1 MEEKL
6 EKFISHLKVL
16 VELERKAEIEAMR
29 LEMKR
34 LSGRE
39 REKVGRAVLGLNG
52 KVVGEELGYFLVK
65 YGRDREIKT
74 EISVGDLVVVSR
86 RDPLKSDLVG
96 TVVEKGKRFITVAL
110 ETVPEW
116 ALKGIRIDLYA
127 NDITFKR
134 WLENLN
140 NLRESGR
147 KALELYL
154 GLREPGESEPV
165 EFEPFDRSLNASQR
179 RAIAR
184 ALGSPDFFL
193 IHGPFGTGK
202 TRTLAELIMQE
213 VERGNRV
220 LATAESNV
228 AVDNLVER
236 LVDSGLKVVRVGH
249 PSRVSKALH
258 ETTLAY
264 LITQHELYGEL
275 RELRVIGQNLKEK
288 RDTFTKPAPK
298 YRRGLSDREILRLA
312 SKGIG
317 VRGVPA
323 RLIREMAEWIKI
335 NQQVQKTFD
344 DARKLEER
352 IAREIIRDADV
363 VLTTNS
369 SAGLDVVDYGDYDVA
384 VIDEATQ
391 ATIPS
396 VLIPINRAG
405 RFVLAGDHRQLP
417 PTILSEKAKGLSRTL
432 FEGLIERYPEKSEM
446 LTVQYRMNKRLMEF
460 PSGEFYG
467 GRIEAHESVRNITL
481 SDLGVSEPSFGG
493 PWDAVLKPE
502 NVLVFIDTSKRE
514 DRFERQ
520 RYGSESRE
528 NPLEAGLVKETV
540 ERLLKMG
547 VKPEWIGVITPYD
560 DQRDLISSLLP
571 EEVEVKTVDGYQG
584 REKEVIV
591 LSFVRSNRR
600 GELGFLK
607 DLRRLNVSLTRAKR
621 KLILIGDS
629 STLSAHPTYK
639 RLVEFVGE
647 KGTVVD
653 TRKLTGIPPEMTPE
667 SIRRIPGISRT
678 EESTD
683 VPDGVE
689 EVRKRDR
696 KRTRSIYRDTPSN
709 HF

>member
-1 MEEKL
+1 MEEESLPKL
-6 EKFISHLKVL
+6 IAHLKEL
-16 VELERKAEIEAMR
+16 VELERRAEIEAMR
-29 LEMKR
+29 REMRR

-39 REKVGRAVLGLNG
+39 REKLGRAILDLNG
-52 KVVGEELGYFLVK
+52 KVVGEELGYFLVR

-74 EISVGDLVVVSR
+74 EISVGDLVVISK

-116 ALKGIRIDLYA
+116 ALKGVRVDLYA

-134 WLENLN
+134 WIENLN
-140 NLRESGR
+140 NLRESGK
-147 KALELYL
+147 KALEFYL
-154 GLREPGESEPV
+154 GLREPEDGEGV
-165 EFEPFDRSLNASQR
+165 DFAPFDAGLNTSQR
-179 RAIAR
+179 EAIAK

-202 TRTLAELIMQE
+202 TRTLVELIRQE
-213 VERGNRV
+213 VERGHKV

-236 LVDSGLKVVRVGH
+236 LANSGIKVVRVGH
-249 PSRVSKALH
+249 PSRVSKNLH

-264 LITQHELYGEL
+264 LITQHELYGKL

-288 RDTFTKPAPK
+288 RDTYIKPAPK

-317 VRGVPA
+317 TRGVPA
-323 RLIREMAEWIKI
+323 RLIREMAEWIKL
-335 NQQVQKTFD
+335 NEQVGKTFE
-344 DARKLEER
+344 DAKKLEER
-352 IAREIIRDADV
+352 IAREILREADV

-369 SAGLDVVDYGDYDVA
+369 SAGLEAVDYASYDVA

-391 ATIPS
+391 ATVPS
-396 VLIPINRAG
+396 VLIPINRAK
-405 RFVLAGDHRQLP
+405 RFVLAGDHKQLP
-417 PTILSEKAKGLSRTL
+417 PTILSEKARELSKTL
-432 FEGLIERYPEKSEM
+432 FEGLIERYPNKSAM
-446 LTVQYRMNKRLMEF
+446 LTVQYRMNERLMEF
-460 PSGEFYG
+460 PSREFYG
-467 GRIEAHESVRNITL
+467 GRVVADESVRCITL
-481 SDLGVSEPSFGG
+481 ADLGVKSPVRDGSWSE
-493 PWDAVLKPE
+493 VLRLE
-502 NVLVFIDTSKRE
+502 NVLVFIDTSKRD

-520 RYGSESRE
+520 RRGSESRE
-528 NPLEAGLVKETV
+528 NPLEAKLVKETI
-540 ERLLKMG
+540 ERLLRLG

-591 LSFVRSNRR
+591 LSFVRSNERS
-600 GELGFLK
+600 EIGFLR

-629 STLSAHPTYK
+629 STLSVHPTYR
-639 RLVEFVGE
+639 RLIEFVKE
-647 KGTVVD
+647 RETVVD
-653 TRKLTGIPPEMTPE
+653 ANRL
-667 SIRRIPGISRT
+667 
-678 EESTD
+678 
-683 VPDGVE
+683 
-689 EVRKRDR
+689 EV
-696 KRTRSIYRDTPSN
+696 
-709 HF
+709 

>member
-1 MEEKL
+1 MSKDKTL
-6 EKFISHLKVL
+6 TKFILRLKTL
-16 VELERKAEIEAMR
+16 VEMERRAEIEVMR
-29 LEMKR
+29 AEMRR

-65 YGRDREIKT
+65 YGREREIKT
-74 EISVGDLVVVSR
+74 EISVGDLVVVSK

-96 TVVEKGKRFITVAL
+96 TVVEKGRRFVTVAL

-116 ALKGIRIDLYA
+116 ALKGVRVDLYA

-134 WLENLN
+134 WLENLEA
-140 NLRESGR
+140 LRESGR

-154 GLREPGESEPV
+154 GLREPEESVEV
-165 EFEPFDRSLNASQR
+165 EFTPFDKSLNVSQR

-202 TRTLAELIMQE
+202 TRTLAELIRQE
-213 VERGNRV
+213 VERGNKV

-236 LVDSGLKVVRVGH
+236 LVDSGLRVVRIGH
-249 PSRVSKALH
+249 PSRVSKSLH

-264 LITQHELYGEL
+264 LMTQHELYGEL
-275 RELRVIGQNLKEK
+275 RELRVIGENLKEK

-298 YRRGLSDREILRLA
+298 YRRGLTDKQILRLA
-312 SKGIG
+312 EKGIG

-323 RLIREMAEWIKI
+323 RIIREMAQWLKI
-335 NQQVQKTFD
+335 NEQVQKTFE
-344 DARKLEER
+344 DAKKLEER
-352 IAREIIRDADV
+352 IARDIIREADV
-363 VLTTNS
+363 VLTTNA
-369 SAGLDVVDYGDYDVA
+369 SAGLDVVDYGSYDVA
-384 VIDEATQ
+384 IIDEATQ

-396 VLIPINRAG
+396 VLIPINRAR
-405 RFVLAGDHRQLP
+405 RFVLAGDHKQLP
-417 PTILSEKAKGLSRTL
+417 PTILSGKAKELSKTL
-432 FEGLIERYPEKSEM
+432 FERLIERYPEKSEM
-446 LTVQYRMNKRLMEF
+446 LTVQYRMNERLMEF
-460 PSGEFYG
+460 PSREFYG
-467 GRIEAHESVRNITL
+467 GKVVADWSVKNITL
-481 SDLGVSEPSFGG
+481 ADFGVKSPARDD
-493 PWDAVLKPE
+493 PWAEVLKPE
-502 NVLVFIDTSKRE
+502 NVLVFIDTLKLE
-514 DRFERQ
+514 DHFERQ

-528 NPLEAGLVKETV
+528 NPLEAKLVKETV
-540 ERLLKMG
+540 EGLLELG

-571 EEVEVKTVDGYQG
+571 EEVEIKTVDGYQG
-584 REKEVIV
+584 REKEVII

-621 KLILIGDS
+621 KLIMIGDS

-639 RLVEFVGE
+639 RLVEFVKE
-647 KGTVVD
+647 RETVVNANE
-653 TRKLTGIPPEMTPE
+653 L
-667 SIRRIPGISRT
+667 
-678 EESTD
+678 
-683 VPDGVE
+683 GV
-689 EVRKRDR
+689 
-696 KRTRSIYRDTPSN
+696 
-709 HF
+709 

>member
-1 MEEKL
+1 MEEEL
-6 EKFISHLKVL
+6 SKFITHLKEL

-52 KVVGEELGYFLVK
+52 KIVGEELGYFLVK

-96 TVVEKGKRFITVAL
+96 TVVEKGKRFVTVAL

-116 ALKGIRIDLYA
+116 ALKGVRIDLYA

-147 KALELYL
+147 KALEFYL
-154 GLREPGESEPV
+154 GLREPEKGQPV
-165 EFEPFDRSLNASQR
+165 DFTPFDTGLNASQR
-179 RAIAR
+179 EAVAK

-202 TRTLAELIMQE
+202 TRTLAELIRQE
-213 VERGNRV
+213 VERGNKV

-236 LVDSGLKVVRVGH
+236 LVNSGLRVVRVGH

-264 LITQHELYGEL
+264 LITRHELYGEL

-288 RDTFTKPAPK
+288 RDTFTRPAPK

-335 NQQVQKTFD
+335 NRQVQKAFD

-352 IAREIIRDADV
+352 IAREIIREADV
-363 VLTTNS
+363 VLTTNA
-369 SAGLDVVDYGDYDVA
+369 SAGLEVVDYVPYDVA
-384 VIDEATQ
+384 IIDEATQ

-396 VLIPINRAG
+396 VLIPINRAK
-405 RFVLAGDHRQLP
+405 RFVLAGDHKQLP
-417 PTILSEKAKGLSRTL
+417 PTILSEKAKELSKTL
-432 FEGLIERYPEKSEM
+432 FEGLIERYPEKSAM
-446 LTVQYRMNKRLMEF
+446 LTVQYRMNERLMEF

-467 GRIEAHESVRNITL
+467 GRVRADESVRTITL
-481 SDLGVSEPSFGG
+481 ADLGVKSPARDDLWGE
-493 PWDAVLKPE
+493 VLRPE
-502 NVLVFIDTSKRE
+502 NVLVFIDTSGRE

-591 LSFVRSNRR
+591 LSFVRSNRK

-647 KGTVVD
+647 KETVVEAN
-653 TRKLTGIPPEMTPE
+653 KL
-667 SIRRIPGISRT
+667 
-678 EESTD
+678 
-683 VPDGVE
+683 GV
-689 EVRKRDR
+689 
-696 KRTRSIYRDTPSN
+696 S
-709 HF
+709 F

>member
-1 MEEKL
+1 MTENEVL
-6 EKFISHLKVL
+6 TKFITRLKEL
-16 VELERKAEIEAMR
+16 VELERRAEIEAMR
-29 LEMKR
+29 REMRR

-39 REKVGRAVLGLNG
+39 REKLGRAILDLNG
-52 KVVGEELGYFLVK
+52 KVVGEELGYFLVR

-74 EISVGDLVVVSR
+74 EISVGDLVVISK

-116 ALKGIRIDLYA
+116 ALKGVRVDLYA

-134 WLENLN
+134 WIENLN
-140 NLRESGR
+140 NLRESGK
-147 KALELYL
+147 KALEFYL
-154 GLREPGESEPV
+154 GLREPEDGEGV
-165 EFEPFDRSLNASQR
+165 DFTPFDAGLNTSQR
-179 RAIAR
+179 EAIAK

-202 TRTLAELIMQE
+202 TRTLVELIRQE
-213 VERGNRV
+213 VERGHKV

-236 LVDSGLKVVRVGH
+236 LANSGIKVVRVGH
-249 PSRVSKALH
+249 PSRVSKNLH

-264 LITQHELYGEL
+264 LITQHELYGKL

-288 RDTFTKPAPK
+288 RDTYIKPAPK

-317 VRGVPA
+317 TRGVPA
-323 RLIREMAEWIKI
+323 RLIREMAEWIKL
-335 NQQVQKTFD
+335 NEQVGKTFE
-344 DARKLEER
+344 DAKKLEER
-352 IAREIIRDADV
+352 IAREILREADV

-369 SAGLDVVDYGDYDVA
+369 SAGLEAVDYASYDVA

-391 ATIPS
+391 ATVPS
-396 VLIPINRAG
+396 VLIPINRAK
-405 RFVLAGDHRQLP
+405 RFVLAGDHKQLP
-417 PTILSEKAKGLSRTL
+417 PTILSEKARELSKTL
-432 FEGLIERYPEKSEM
+432 FEGLIERYPNKSAM
-446 LTVQYRMNKRLMEF
+446 LTVQYRMNERLMEF
-460 PSGEFYG
+460 PSREFYG
-467 GRIEAHESVRNITL
+467 GRVVADESVRCITL
-481 SDLGVSEPSFGG
+481 ADLGVKSPVRDGSWSE
-493 PWDAVLKPE
+493 VLRLE
-502 NVLVFIDTSKRE
+502 NVLVFIDTSKRD

-520 RYGSESRE
+520 RRGSESRE
-528 NPLEAGLVKETV
+528 NPLEAKLVKETI
-540 ERLLKMG
+540 ERLLRLG

-591 LSFVRSNRR
+591 LSFVRSNERS
-600 GELGFLK
+600 EIGFLR

-629 STLSAHPTYK
+629 STLSVHPTYR
-639 RLVEFVGE
+639 RLIEFVKE
-647 KGTVVD
+647 RETVVD
-653 TRKLTGIPPEMTPE
+653 ANRL
-667 SIRRIPGISRT
+667 
-678 EESTD
+678 
-683 VPDGVE
+683 
-689 EVRKRDR
+689 EV
-696 KRTRSIYRDTPSN
+696 
-709 HF
+709 

>member
-1 MEEKL
+1 MTENEVL
-6 EKFISHLKVL
+6 TKFITRLKEL
-16 VELERKAEIEAMR
+16 VELERRAEIEAMR
-29 LEMKR
+29 REMRR

-39 REKVGRAVLGLNG
+39 REKLGRAILGLNG
-52 KVVGEELGYFLVK
+52 KVVGEELGYFLVR

-74 EISVGDLVVVSR
+74 EISVGDLVVISK

-116 ALKGIRIDLYA
+116 ALRGVRIDLYA

-134 WLENLN
+134 WIENLN
-140 NLRESGR
+140 NLRESGK
-147 KALELYL
+147 KALEFYL
-154 GLREPGESEPV
+154 GLREPEEDQQV
-165 EFEPFDRSLNASQR
+165 DFTPFDTGLNASQR
-179 RAIAR
+179 GAISK

-202 TRTLAELIMQE
+202 TRTLAELIRQE
-213 VERGNRV
+213 VGRGHKV

-236 LVDSGLKVVRVGH
+236 LANSGLKVVRIGH
-249 PSRVSKALH
+249 PSRVSKKLH

-317 VRGVPA
+317 TRGVPA
-323 RLIREMAEWIKI
+323 RLIKEMAEWIKL
-335 NQQVQKTFD
+335 NEQVGKTFE
-344 DARKLEER
+344 DAKKLEER
-352 IAREIIRDADV
+352 IAREILREADV

-369 SAGLDVVDYGDYDVA
+369 SAGLEVVDYVSYDVA

-396 VLIPINRAG
+396 VLIPINRAK
-405 RFVLAGDHRQLP
+405 RFVLAGDHKQLP
-417 PTILSEKAKGLSRTL
+417 PTILSEKAKELSKTL
-432 FEGLIERYPEKSEM
+432 FEGLIERYPNKSAM
-446 LTVQYRMNKRLMEF
+446 LTVQYRMNERLMEF
-460 PSGEFYG
+460 PSREFYG
-467 GRIEAHESVRNITL
+467 GRVVADESARNVTL
-481 SDLGVSEPSFGG
+481 ADLGVEASVSE
-493 PWDAVLKPE
+493 DAWKEILTPK
-502 NVLVFIDTSKRE
+502 NVLVFIDTAGRE

-520 RYGSESRE
+520 RRGSESRE
-528 NPLEAGLVKETV
+528 NPLEAKLVKETV
-540 ERLLKMG
+540 ERLLGMG
-547 VKPEWIGVITPYD
+547 VRPEWMGVITPYD

-584 REKEVIV
+584 REKEVII
-591 LSFVRSNRR
+591 LSFARSNER
-600 GELGFLK
+600 GEIGFLR

-629 STLSAHPTYK
+629 STLSVHPTYK
-639 RLVEFVGE
+639 RLVEFVRE
-647 KGTVVD
+647 RETMVD
-653 TRKLTGIPPEMTPE
+653 VNKLEG
-667 SIRRIPGISRT
+667 
-678 EESTD
+678 
-683 VPDGVE
+683 
-689 EVRKRDR
+689 
-696 KRTRSIYRDTPSN
+696 
-709 HF
+709 

>member
-1 MEEKL
+1 MNEKEGKL
-6 EKFISHLKVL
+6 SKFIDHLTEL
-16 VELERKAEIEAMR
+16 VEMERKAEIEAMR
-29 LEMKR
+29 LEMRR
-34 LSGRE
+34 LTGRE

-74 EISVGDLVVVSR
+74 EISVGDLVVISK

-96 TVVEKGKRFITVAL
+96 TVVEKGKRFLTVAL

-116 ALKGIRIDLYA
+116 ALKGVRIDLYA

-134 WLENLN
+134 WLENLEA
-140 NLRESGR
+140 LRESGR

-154 GLREPGESEPV
+154 GLREPEESGEV
-165 EFEPFDRSLNASQR
+165 EFTPFDRSLNASQR
-179 RAIAR
+179 KAVAR

-202 TRTLAELIMQE
+202 TRTLAELIRQE
-213 VERGNRV
+213 VARGHKV

-236 LVDSGLKVVRVGH
+236 LVHSGIKVVRVGH
-249 PSRVSKALH
+249 PSRVSKSLH

-264 LITQHELYGEL
+264 LMTQHDLYAEL
-275 RELRVIGQNLKEK
+275 RELRVIGENLKEK

-312 SKGIG
+312 DKGIG
-317 VRGVPA
+317 TRGVPA
-323 RLIREMAEWIKI
+323 RLIREMAEWIRI
-335 NQQVQKTFD
+335 NQKVQKTFD

-352 IAREIIRDADV
+352 IAREIIREADV
-363 VLTTNS
+363 VLTTNA
-369 SAGLDVVDYGDYDVA
+369 SAGLEVVDYGSYDVA
-384 VIDEATQ
+384 IIDEATQ

-396 VLIPINRAG
+396 VLIPINRAK
-405 RFVLAGDHRQLP
+405 RFVLAGDHKQLP
-417 PTILSEKAKGLSRTL
+417 PTILSEKAKELSKTL

-446 LTVQYRMNKRLMEF
+446 LTVQYRMNERLMEF
-460 PSGEFYG
+460 PSREFYDG
-467 GRIEAHESVRNITL
+467 KIEAHESVRNITL
-481 SDLGVSEPSFGG
+481 ADLGVDEPALGDF
-493 PWDAVLKPE
+493 WDDALRPE
-502 NVLVFIDTSKRE
+502 NVLVFIDTAKRK

-528 NPLEAGLVKETV
+528 NPLEAMLVKKTV
-540 ERLLKMG
+540 ERLLGLG
-547 VKPEWIGVITPYD
+547 VGPEWIGVITPYD
-560 DQRDLISSLLP
+560 DQRDLIRSLLP

-591 LSFVRSNRR
+591 LSFVRSNRK

-629 STLSAHPTYK
+629 LTLSAHPTYK
-639 RLVEFVGE
+639 RLIEFVKE
-647 KGTVVD
+647 RETVVD
-653 TRKLTGIPPEMTPE
+653 ANEL
-667 SIRRIPGISRT
+667 
-678 EESTD
+678 
-683 VPDGVE
+683 GV
-689 EVRKRDR
+689 
-696 KRTRSIYRDTPSN
+696 
-709 HF
+709 

>member
-1 MEEKL
+1 ML
-6 EKFISHLKVL
+6 LRRFINHLKDL
-16 VELERKAEIEAMR
+16 VELERKAEIDAMR

-39 REKVGRAVLGLNG
+39 REKLGRAILGLNG
-52 KVVGEELGYFLVK
+52 KVVGEELGYFLVR
-65 YGRDREIKT
+65 YGREREIKT
-74 EISVGDLVVVSR
+74 EISVGDLVVISKH
-86 RDPLKSDLVG
+86 DPLKSDLVG

-116 ALKGIRIDLYA
+116 ALKGVRLDLYA

-134 WLENLN
+134 WLENLD
-140 NLRESGR
+140 NLRESG
-147 KALELYL
+147 KNALELYL
-154 GLREPGESEPV
+154 GLREPEESEPV
-165 EFEPFDRSLNASQR
+165 SFTPFDKSLNASQR
-179 RAIAR
+179 KAIAK

-202 TRTLAELIMQE
+202 TRTLAELIRQE
-213 VERGNRV
+213 AERGNKV

-236 LVDSGLKVVRVGH
+236 LAGSGLRIVRVGH
-249 PSRVSKALH
+249 PSRVSKSLH

-288 RDTFTKPAPK
+288 RDTFTRPSPK

-317 VRGVPA
+317 TRGIPA
-323 RLIREMAEWIKI
+323 RLIREMAEWIRL
-335 NQQVQKTFD
+335 NEQVQRTFD
-344 DARKLEER
+344 DARQLEER
-352 IAREIIRDADV
+352 IAREIIQEADV

-369 SAGLDVVDYGDYDVA
+369 SAGLEVVDYCSYDVA
-384 VIDEATQ
+384 IIDEATQ

-405 RFVLAGDHRQLP
+405 RFVLAGDHKQLP
-417 PTILSEKAKGLSRTL
+417 PTILSEEAKELSRTL
-432 FEGLIERYPEKSEM
+432 FEGLIERYPRKSEM
-446 LTVQYRMNKRLMEF
+446 LTVQYRMNERLMEF
-460 PSGEFYG
+460 PSREFYDG
-467 GRIEAHESVRNITL
+467 KLRAHESVRGITL
-481 SDLGVSEPSFGG
+481 ADLGVSAASDGFWEEI
-493 PWDAVLKPE
+493 LKPE

-528 NPLEAGLVKETV
+528 NPLEARIVVETV
-540 ERLLKMG
+540 KRLLKLG
-547 VKPEWIGVITPYD
+547 VKPEWVGVITPYD
-560 DQRDLISSLLP
+560 DQRDIIRSNLP

-591 LSFVRSNRR
+591 LSFVRSNPE

-621 KLILIGDS
+621 KLIAVGDS
-629 STLSAHPTYK
+629 STLAVHPTY
-639 RLVEFVGE
+639 RRFVEFVRE
-647 KGTVVD
+647 KGTFV
-653 TRKLTGIPPEMTPE
+653 EMKD
-667 SIRRIPGISRT
+667 RT
-678 EESTD
+678 WETL
-683 VPDGVE
+683 
-689 EVRKRDR
+689 K
-696 KRTRSIYRDTPSN
+696 
-709 HF
+709 HFS

>member
-1 MEEKL
+1 MTKNETL
-6 EKFISHLKVL
+6 VKFISHLKVL
-16 VELERKAEIEAMR
+16 IEMERKAEIDTMR
-29 LEMKR
+29 AEMKR

-39 REKVGRAVLGLNG
+39 REKVGRAILNLNG

-74 EISVGDLVVVSR
+74 EISVGDLVVISKR
-86 RDPLKSDLVG
+86 NPLESDLVG
-96 TVVEKGKRFITVAL
+96 TMVEKGKRFLTVAL

-116 ALKGIRIDLYA
+116 ALKGVRIDLYA

-134 WLENLN
+134 WLENLD

-147 KALELYL
+147 RALELYL
-154 GLREPGESEPV
+154 GLREPEKGREV
-165 EFEPFDRSLNASQR
+165 EFRPFDKNLNASQR
-179 RAIAR
+179 KAIAK

-202 TRTLAELIMQE
+202 TRTLVELIRQE
-213 VERGNRV
+213 VERGHKV

-236 LVDSGLKVVRVGH
+236 LVGSGLKVVRIGH

-317 VRGVPA
+317 KRGVPA
-323 RLIREMAEWIKI
+323 RLIREMAEWIKL
-335 NQQVQKTFD
+335 NEQVSKTFE

-352 IAREIIRDADV
+352 IAREIIMKADV
-363 VLTTNS
+363 VLTTNA
-369 SAGLDVVDYGDYDVA
+369 SAGLDVVDYGSYDVA
-384 VIDEATQ
+384 IIDEATQ

-396 VLIPINRAG
+396 VLIPINRAK
-405 RFVLAGDHRQLP
+405 RFVLAGDHKQLP
-417 PTILSEKAKGLSRTL
+417 PTILSEKARELSKTL
-432 FEGLIERYPEKSEM
+432 FEGLIERYPWKSEM
-446 LTVQYRMNKRLMEF
+446 LTVQYRMNERLMEF
-460 PSGEFYG
+460 PSREFYG
-467 GRIEAHESVRNITL
+467 GKVKADESVRNITL
-481 SDLGVSEPSFGG
+481 AGLGISIPRENDRWSD
-493 PWDAVLKPE
+493 VLRPE
-502 NVLVFIDTSKRE
+502 NVLVFIDTSSLE
-514 DRFERQ
+514 NRFER
-520 RYGSESRE
+520 RRRGSESRE
-528 NPLEAGLVKETV
+528 NPLEAHLVRETV
-540 ERLLKMG
+540 ERLLKLG

-571 EEVEVKTVDGYQG
+571 EEIEVKTVDGYQG

-591 LSFVRSNRR
+591 LSFVRSNRK
-600 GELGFLK
+600 GQLGFLE

-621 KLILIGDS
+621 KLILVGDS
-629 STLSAHPTYK
+629 STLSVHPTYK
-639 RLVEFVGE
+639 RLIEFVKE
-647 KGTVVD
+647 RETVVD
-653 TRKLTGIPPEMTPE
+653 ATALNE
-667 SIRRIPGISRT
+667 
-678 EESTD
+678 
-683 VPDGVE
+683 
-689 EVRKRDR
+689 KR
-696 KRTRSIYRDTPSN
+696 
-709 HF
+709 

>member
-1 MEEKL
+1 MPS
-6 EKFISHLKVL
+6 KFIAHLKIL
-16 VELERKAEIEAMR
+16 VEMERKAEIEAMR
-29 LEMKR
+29 LEIKR

-39 REKVGRAVLGLNG
+39 RENVGRAVLGLNG
-52 KVVGEELGYFLVK
+52 KVIGEELGYFLVK

-74 EISVGDLVVVSR
+74 EISVGDLVVISK

-116 ALKGIRIDLYA
+116 ALKGVRLDLYA

-154 GLREPGESEPV
+154 GFREPEGSEPV
-165 EFEPFDRSLNASQR
+165 GFTPFDRSLNASQR
-179 RAIAR
+179 MAIAR

-202 TRTLAELIMQE
+202 TRTLAELIRQE
-213 VERGNRV
+213 VERGNKV

-236 LVDSGLKVVRVGH
+236 LANSGLKVVRIGH
-249 PSRVSKALH
+249 PSRVSRSLH

-264 LITQHELYGEL
+264 LITRHELYGEL

-323 RLIREMAEWIKI
+323 RLIREMAEWLKI
-335 NQQVQKTFD
+335 NQQVQKTFE

-352 IAREIIRDADV
+352 IAREIIRKADV
-363 VLTTNS
+363 VLTTNA
-369 SAGLDVVDYGDYDVA
+369 SAGLDVVDYGSYDVA
-384 VIDEATQ
+384 IIDEATQ

-396 VLIPINRAG
+396 VLIPINRAR

-417 PTILSEKAKGLSRTL
+417 PTILSEKAKELSKTL
-432 FEGLIERYPEKSEM
+432 FEGLIERYPVKSEM
-446 LTVQYRMNKRLMEF
+446 LTVQYRMNERLMEF

-467 GRIEAHESVRNITL
+467 GKVVADKGVKNITL
-481 SDLGVSEPSFGG
+481 ADLGVKSPENG
-493 PWDAVLKPE
+493 PWGEVLKPE
-502 NVLVFIDTSKRE
+502 NVLVFIDTAKLKN
-514 DRFERQ
+514 RFERQ
-520 RYGSESRE
+520 RRGSESRE
-528 NPLEAGLVKETV
+528 NPLEARFVKEAV
-540 ERLLKMG
+540 ERILELG
-547 VKPEWIGVITPYD
+547 VKPEWVGAITPYD

-591 LSFVRSNRR
+591 LSFVRSNRK

-629 STLSAHPTYK
+629 STLSSHPTYK
-639 RLVEFVGE
+639 RLIEFVRDRE
-647 KGTVVD
+647 AVVD
-653 TRKLTGIPPEMTPE
+653 AKELTEPPASMSIDNVREILGISETKE
-667 SIRRIPGISRT
+667 SI
-678 EESTD
+678 D
-683 VPDGVE
+683 VPKDAE
-689 EVRKRDR
+689 KVRKKDRDR
-696 KRTRSIYRDTPSN
+696 MQSIYGGTPYN
-709 HF
+709 PF

>member
-1 MEEKL
+1 MEERL
-6 EKFISHLKVL
+6 SRFISHLKGL
-16 VELERKAEIEAMR
+16 VELERKAEIEAMK

-39 REKVGRAVLGLNG
+39 REKVGRAVLNLNG
-52 KVVGEELGYFLVK
+52 KIIGEELGYFLVR

-74 EISVGDLVVVSR
+74 EISVGDLVVISK

-116 ALKGIRIDLYA
+116 ALKGVRLDLYA

-134 WLENLN
+134 WIENLE

-154 GLREPGESEPV
+154 GLRKAEEGEEV
-165 EFEPFDRSLNASQR
+165 GFRPFDKSLNASQR
-179 RAIAR
+179 KAIAK

-202 TRTLAELIMQE
+202 TRTLAELIRQE
-213 VERGNRV
+213 VERGNKV

-236 LVDSGLKVVRVGH
+236 LVGSGLKVVRVGH
-249 PSRVSKALH
+249 PSRVSRALH

-317 VRGVPA
+317 TRGVPA
-323 RLIREMAEWIKI
+323 RLIREMAEWIKL
-335 NQQVQKTFD
+335 NEQVGKTFE
-344 DARKLEER
+344 DARRLEER
-352 IAREIIRDADV
+352 IARGIIREADV
-363 VLTTNS
+363 VLTTNA
-369 SAGLDVVDYGDYDVA
+369 SAGLEVVDYASYDVA
-384 VIDEATQ
+384 IIDEATQ

-396 VLIPINRAG
+396 VLIPINRAK
-405 RFVLAGDHRQLP
+405 RFVLAGDHKQLP
-417 PTILSEKAKGLSRTL
+417 PTILSEKAMELSRTL
-432 FEGLIERYPEKSEM
+432 FEGLIERYPHKSEM
-446 LTVQYRMNKRLMEF
+446 LTVQYRMNERLMEF
-460 PSGEFYG
+460 PSKEFYEG
-467 GRIEAHESVRNITL
+467 KVVADESVRGITL
-481 SDLGVSEPSFGG
+481 EDLGIKVPASKGLWS
-493 PWDAVLKPE
+493 DVLKPE
-502 NVLVFIDTSKRE
+502 NVLVFIDTSTRE

-520 RYGSESRE
+520 RRGSESRE
-528 NPLEAGLVKETV
+528 NPFEARIVAETV
-540 ERLLKMG
+540 VRLLNLG

-560 DQRDLISSLLP
+560 DQRDLISFLLP

-591 LSFVRSNRR
+591 LSFVRSNER
-600 GELGFLK
+600 GELGFLR

-629 STLSAHPTYK
+629 STLRAHSTYG
-639 RLVEFVGE
+639 RLIEFIND
-647 KGTVVD
+647 KGVLIHVPKNFP
-653 TRKLTGIPPEMTPE
+653 R
-667 SIRRIPGISRT
+667 SR
-678 EESTD
+678 S
-683 VPDGVE
+683 
-689 EVRKRDR
+689 
-696 KRTRSIYRDTPSN
+696 
-709 HF
+709 

>member
-1 MEEKL
+1 MEEEL
-6 EKFISHLKVL
+6 SKFITHLKEL

-52 KVVGEELGYFLVK
+52 KIVGEELGYFLVK

-96 TVVEKGKRFITVAL
+96 TVVEKGKRFVTVAL

-116 ALKGIRIDLYA
+116 ALKGVRIDLYA

-134 WLENLN
+134 WLENLS

-147 KALELYL
+147 KALEFYL
-154 GLREPGESEPV
+154 GIHEPGEGQPID
-165 EFEPFDRSLNASQR
+165 FTPFDAGINASQR
-179 RAIAR
+179 EAIAK

-202 TRTLAELIMQE
+202 TRTLAELIRQE
-213 VERGNRV
+213 VERGNKV

-236 LVDSGLKVVRVGH
+236 LVNSGLRVVRVGH
-249 PSRVSKALH
+249 PSRVSKPLH

-264 LITQHELYGEL
+264 LITRHELYGEL

-288 RDTFTKPAPK
+288 RDTFTRPAPK

-312 SKGIG
+312 SKGMG

-335 NQQVQKTFD
+335 NRQVQKAFD
-344 DARKLEER
+344 DGRKLEER
-352 IAREIIRDADV
+352 IAREIIREADV
-363 VLTTNS
+363 VLTTNA
-369 SAGLDVVDYGDYDVA
+369 SAGLEVVDYVPYDVA
-384 VIDEATQ
+384 IIDEATQ

-396 VLIPINRAG
+396 VLIPINRAK

-417 PTILSEKAKGLSRTL
+417 PTILSEKARELSRTL
-432 FEGLIERYPEKSEM
+432 FEGLIERYPEKSAI
-446 LTVQYRMNKRLMEF
+446 LTVQYRMNERLMEF

-467 GRIEAHESVRNITL
+467 GRVRADESVRTITL
-481 SDLGVSEPSFGG
+481 ADLGVKSPARDDLWGE
-493 PWDAVLKPE
+493 VLRPE
-502 NVLVFIDTSKRE
+502 NVLVFIDTSGRE

-591 LSFVRSNRR
+591 LSFVRSNKM
-600 GELGFLK
+600 GEIGFLK

-621 KLILIGDS
+621 KLILIGDT
-629 STLSAHPTYK
+629 STLSNHSTYK
-639 RLVEFVGE
+639 RLVEFVRE
-647 KGTVVD
+647 KETIVD
-653 TRKLTGIPPEMTPE
+653 ANEL
-667 SIRRIPGISRT
+667 
-678 EESTD
+678 
-683 VPDGVE
+683 
-689 EVRKRDR
+689 EV
-696 KRTRSIYRDTPSN
+696 
-709 HF
+709 

>member
-1 MEEKL
+1 ML
-6 EKFISHLKVL
+6 LRRFINHLKDL
-16 VELERKAEIEAMR
+16 VELERKAEIDAMR

-39 REKVGRAVLGLNG
+39 REKLGRAILGLNG
-52 KVVGEELGYFLVK
+52 KVVGEELGYFLVR
-65 YGRDREIKT
+65 YGREREIKT
-74 EISVGDLVVVSR
+74 EISVGDLVVISKH
-86 RDPLKSDLVG
+86 DPLKSDLVG

-116 ALKGIRIDLYA
+116 ALKGVRLDLYA

-134 WLENLN
+134 WLENLD
-140 NLRESGR
+140 NLRESG
-147 KALELYL
+147 KNALELYL
-154 GLREPGESEPV
+154 GLREPEESEPV
-165 EFEPFDRSLNASQR
+165 SFTPFDKSLNTSQR
-179 RAIAR
+179 RAIAK

-202 TRTLAELIMQE
+202 TRTLAELIRQE
-213 VERGNRV
+213 VERGNKV

-236 LVDSGLKVVRVGH
+236 LSGSGLRIVRVGH
-249 PSRVSKALH
+249 PSRVSKSLH

-288 RDTFTKPAPK
+288 RDTFTRPSPK

-317 VRGVPA
+317 TRGIPA
-323 RLIREMAEWIKI
+323 RLIREMAEWIRL
-335 NQQVQKTFD
+335 NEQVQRTFD
-344 DARKLEER
+344 DARQLEER
-352 IAREIIRDADV
+352 IAREIIQEADV

-369 SAGLDVVDYGDYDVA
+369 SAGLEVVDYCSYDVA
-384 VIDEATQ
+384 IIDEATQ

-405 RFVLAGDHRQLP
+405 RFVLAGDHKQLP
-417 PTILSEKAKGLSRTL
+417 PTVLSDEAKELSRTL
-432 FEGLIERYPEKSEM
+432 FEGLIERYPRKSEM
-446 LTVQYRMNKRLMEF
+446 LTVQYRMNERLMEF
-460 PSGEFYG
+460 PSREFYDG
-467 GRIEAHESVRNITL
+467 KLRAHESVRGITL
-481 SDLGVSEPSFGG
+481 ADLGVSAASDGFWEEI
-493 PWDAVLKPE
+493 LKPE

-528 NPLEAGLVKETV
+528 NPLEARIVVETV
-540 ERLLKMG
+540 KRLLKLG
-547 VKPEWIGVITPYD
+547 VKPEWVGVITPYD
-560 DQRDLISSLLP
+560 DQRDIIRSNLP

-591 LSFVRSNRR
+591 LSFVRSNPE

-621 KLILIGDS
+621 KLIAVGDS
-629 STLSAHPTYK
+629 STLAVHPTY
-639 RLVEFVGE
+639 RRFVEFVRE
-647 KGTVVD
+647 KGTFV
-653 TRKLTGIPPEMTPE
+653 EMKSE
-667 SIRRIPGISRT
+667 G
-678 EESTD
+678 E
-683 VPDGVE
+683 
-689 EVRKRDR
+689 
-696 KRTRSIYRDTPSN
+696 
-709 HF
+709 

>member
-1 MEEKL
+1 MAEKETL
-6 EKFISHLKVL
+6 TKFISHLKEL

-39 REKVGRAVLGLNG
+39 RERLGRAILGLNG
-52 KVVGEELGYFLVK
+52 KVIGEELGYFLVR

-74 EISVGDLVVVSR
+74 EISVGDLVVISK

-96 TVVEKGKRFITVAL
+96 TVVEKGKRFLTVAL

-116 ALKGIRIDLYA
+116 ALKDVRVDLYV
-127 NDITFKR
+127 NDVTFKR
-134 WLENLN
+134 WLENLE

-147 KALELYL
+147 KAMEFYL
-154 GLREPGESEPV
+154 GLREPEKGEPIG
-165 EFEPFDRSLNASQR
+165 FTPFDKGLNASQR
-179 RAIAR
+179 RAISL

-193 IHGPFGTGK
+193 THGPFGTGK
-202 TRTLAELIMQE
+202 TRTLVELIRQE
-213 VERGNRV
+213 VNRGNKV

-236 LVDSGLKVVRVGH
+236 LANSGLKIVRIGH
-249 PSRVSKALH
+249 PSRVSKKLH

-323 RLIREMAEWIKI
+323 RLIREMAEWIKL
-335 NQQVQKTFD
+335 NEQVSKTFD

-352 IAREIIRDADV
+352 IAREIIREADV

-369 SAGLDVVDYGDYDVA
+369 SAGLDVVDYGSYDVA
-384 VIDEATQ
+384 IIDEATQ

-396 VLIPINRAG
+396 VLIPINRAK
-405 RFVLAGDHRQLP
+405 RFVLAGDHKQLP
-417 PTILSEKAKGLSRTL
+417 PTILSGRAKELSKTL
-432 FEGLIERYPEKSEM
+432 FEGLIERYPQKSEM
-446 LTVQYRMNKRLMEF
+446 LTVQYRMNERLMEF
-460 PSGEFYG
+460 PSREFYG
-467 GRIEAHESVRNITL
+467 GKVKADESVRGITL
-481 SDLGVSEPSFGG
+481 SDLGIESPEFDYSWDKILEPG
-493 PWDAVLKPE
+493 

-520 RYGSESRE
+520 RRGSESRE
-528 NPLEAGLVKETV
+528 NPLEATLVNETV
-540 ERLLKMG
+540 KRLIGMG

-591 LSFVRSNRR
+591 LSFVRSNER
-600 GELGFLK
+600 GELGFLR

-621 KLILIGDS
+621 KLIAVGDS
-629 STLSAHPTYK
+629 STLSTHPTY
-639 RLVEFVGE
+639 RRFIEFARE
-647 KGTVVD
+647 KGTFVQ
-653 TRKLTGIPPEMTPE
+653 LE
-667 SIRRIPGISRT
+667 
-678 EESTD
+678 
-683 VPDGVE
+683 
-689 EVRKRDR
+689 
-696 KRTRSIYRDTPSN
+696 
-709 HF
+709 

>member
-1 MEEKL
+1 MDTILKN
-6 EKFISHLKVL
+6 FISHLKGL

-34 LSGRE
+34 LSGRG
-39 REKVGRAVLGLNG
+39 REKVGRAVLNLNG
-52 KVVGEELGYFLVK
+52 KIIGEELGYFLVR

-74 EISVGDLVVVSR
+74 EISVGDLVVISK

-116 ALKGIRIDLYA
+116 ALKGIRLDLYA
-127 NDITFKR
+127 NDITFRR
-134 WLENLN
+134 WLENLD

-154 GLREPGESEPV
+154 GLHEPEGGKPID
-165 EFEPFDRSLNASQR
+165 FKPFDKSLNASQR
-179 RAIAR
+179 RAIAK

-202 TRTLAELIMQE
+202 TRTLAELIRQE

-249 PSRVSKALH
+249 PSRVSRALH

-317 VRGVPA
+317 TRGVPA
-323 RLIREMAEWIKI
+323 RLIREMAEWIKL
-335 NQQVQKTFD
+335 NEQVGKTFE

-352 IAREIIRDADV
+352 IVREIIREADV
-363 VLTTNS
+363 VLTTNA
-369 SAGLDVVDYGDYDVA
+369 SAGLEVIDYASYDVA
-384 VIDEATQ
+384 IIDEATQ

-396 VLIPINRAG
+396 VLIPINRAK
-405 RFVLAGDHRQLP
+405 RFVLAGDHKQLP
-417 PTILSEKAKGLSRTL
+417 PTILSEKAMELSRTL
-432 FEGLIERYPEKSEM
+432 FEGLIERYPHKSEM
-446 LTVQYRMNKRLMEF
+446 LTVQYRMNERLMEF
-460 PSGEFYG
+460 PSKEFYG
-467 GRIEAHESVRNITL
+467 GKVVADESVRGITL
-481 SDLGVSEPSFGG
+481 ADLGIKVPASKGLWS
-493 PWDAVLKPE
+493 DVLKPE
-502 NVLVFIDTSKRE
+502 NVLVFIDTSTRE

-520 RYGSESRE
+520 RRGSESRE
-528 NPLEAGLVKETV
+528 NPLEARIVAETV
-540 ERLLKMG
+540 ERLLNLG

-584 REKEVIV
+584 REKEGIV
-591 LSFVRSNRR
+591 LSFVRSNER

-639 RLVEFVGE
+639 RLVEFVRE
-647 KGTVVD
+647 RGTVIG
-653 TRKLTGIPPEMTPE
+653 TNEL
-667 SIRRIPGISRT
+667 
-678 EESTD
+678 
-683 VPDGVE
+683 GV
-689 EVRKRDR
+689 
-696 KRTRSIYRDTPSN
+696 
-709 HF
+709 

>member
-1 MEEKL
+1 MEERL
-6 EKFISHLKVL
+6 SKFISHLKEL

-29 LEMKR
+29 LEMRR

-52 KVVGEELGYFLVK
+52 KVVGEELGYFLVR

-74 EISVGDLVVVSR
+74 EISVGDLVVISR

-116 ALKGIRIDLYA
+116 AIKGVRLDLYA

-140 NLRESGR
+140 NLRESGK
-147 KALELYL
+147 KALEFYL
-154 GLREPGESEPV
+154 GLREPEEGQQV
-165 EFEPFDRSLNASQR
+165 DFTAVDAGLNASQKK
-179 RAIAR
+179 AIAK
-184 ALGSPDFFL
+184 ALGSHDFFL

-213 VERGNRV
+213 VERGHKV

-236 LVDSGLKVVRVGH
+236 LVDSSLRIVRVGH
-249 PSRVSKALH
+249 PSRVSRALH

-323 RLIREMAEWIKI
+323 RIIREMAEWIKL
-335 NQQVQKTFD
+335 NEQVGKTFE

-352 IAREIIRDADV
+352 IAREIIREADV
-363 VLTTNS
+363 VLTTNT
-369 SAGLDVVDYGDYDVA
+369 SAGLDVVDYASYDVA
-384 VIDEATQ
+384 IIDEATQ

-396 VLIPINRAG
+396 VLIPINRAK
-405 RFVLAGDHRQLP
+405 RFILAGDHKQLP
-417 PTILSEKAKGLSRTL
+417 PTILSEKAMELSRTL
-432 FEGLIERYPEKSEM
+432 FEGLIERYPHKSEM
-446 LTVQYRMNKRLMEF
+446 LTIQYRMNERLMEF
-460 PSGEFYG
+460 PSREFYSG
-467 GRIEAHESVRNITL
+467 KVRADESVRKVTL
-481 SDLGVSEPSFGG
+481 ADLGLRVPASKGLWNE
-493 PWDAVLKPE
+493 VLKPE
-502 NVLVFIDTSKRE
+502 NVLVFIDTSTRE

-520 RYGSESRE
+520 RHGSESRE
-528 NPLEAGLVKETV
+528 NPLEARIVADTVGKLLELGL
-540 ERLLKMG
+540 R
-547 VKPEWIGVITPYD
+547 PEWIGVITPYD

-591 LSFVRSNRR
+591 LSFVRSNER

-621 KLILIGDS
+621 KLIAIGDS
-629 STLSAHPTYK
+629 STLRAHPTYE
-639 RLVEFVGE
+639 RLIEFVRGR
-647 KGTVVD
+647 GT
-653 TRKLTGIPPEMTPE
+653 M
-667 SIRRIPGISRT
+667 
-678 EESTD
+678 
-683 VPDGVE
+683 VE
-689 EVRKRDR
+689 ASELRL
-696 KRTRSIYRDTPSN
+696 S
-709 HF
+709 F